1 MPRCVVNLREQTIQ
15 IMRDMKKLNLL
26 LIALLCCVIYS
37 CSKDNDE
44 PIYVSYLSGT
54 FTPGGKYALVAT
66 VDGVAVTSGE
76 AKLTVNPEKQT
87 EGVLTLN
94 NIVSGYALLS
104 VDVSIE
110 QILVNN
116 VNRYKIE
123 GTKTV
128 DGKTVDC
135 GGILAAET
143 YYEAERTLT
152 LAVTVK

>member
-1 MPRCVVNLREQTIQ
+1 
-15 IMRDMKKLNLL
+15 MKKVSLL
-26 LIALLCCVIYS
+26 LVLALLSCIAYS
-37 CSKDNDE
+37 CSKDDSG
-44 PIYVSYLSGT
+44 PVYVSYLSGT
-54 FTPGGKYALVAT
+54 FTPGGESALICT
-66 VDGVAVTSGE
+66 VDGDAVTAGE
-76 AKLTVNPEKQT
+76 AKLTVNPEKQS

-94 NIVSGYALLS
+94 NIVSGYASLS
-104 VDVSIE
+104 VDVSVE

-135 GGILAAET
+135 SGILAAET

-152 LAVTVK
+152 LTVTVK

>member
-1 MPRCVVNLREQTIQ
+1 
-15 IMRDMKKLNLL
+15 MRDMKKLNLL

-54 FTPGGKYALVAT
+54 YTHGGKYALVAT
-66 VDGVAVTSGE
+66 VDGVAVTTGE
-76 AKLTVNPEKQT
+76 AKLTVNPEKQS

-94 NIVSGYALLS
+94 NIVSGYASLS
-104 VDVSIE
+104 VDVSVE

-135 GGILAAET
+135 SGILAAET

-152 LAVTVK
+152 LTVTVK